1 ESDGGAEL
9 AQRLGEAQYAA
20 GEDAG
25 GGERQGHGGE
35 NEQRPRPQRAGGLF
49 EPAVEAFDGEADG
62 AHHQRQA
69 HDGGGKGSTGP
80 TEGENEAAALIEEA
94 AYRSLAAEREKQQI
108 AGDDRR
114 HDQGQMND
122 PIEQGPAGKPAA
134 RQDISER
141 HAERQRNDRGDTRHP
156 EAQKNGGPVR
166 IR

>member
-1 ESDGGAEL
+1 MLFMDQETLRDPTKNVRGGV
-9 AQRLGEAQYAA
+9 
-20 GEDAG
+20 
-25 GGERQGHGGE
+25 
-35 NEQRPRPQRAGGLF
+35 PVLF
-49 EPAVEAFDGEADG
+49 PTP
-62 AHHQRQA
+62 
-69 HDGGGKGSTGP
+69 GKRSTGP